1 MKKYLNFMAFV
12 MMTVFSLAFVSCGD
26 DELNLKQDYDVLQIN
41 GKSYACYGYRSIITF
56 ISDWDVSTHSGT
68 LILPCGKLSDAQKGE
83 YDYDYM
89 YSINMEGSQDL
100 KKGNK
105 IENFSIEF
113 EAMDDDYVGGGL
125 LYAGGSAT
133 ITDKKKDTYVTVNF
147 NNLKFSNGT
156 KSYTLNGTVQLDL
169 DED

>member
-1 MKKYLNFMAFV
+1 
-12 MMTVFSLAFVSCGD
+12 
-26 DELNLKQDYDVLQIN
+26 
-41 GKSYACYGYRSIITF
+41 
-56 ISDWDVSTHSGT
+56 
-68 LILPCGKLSDAQKGE
+68 
-83 YDYDYM
+83 
-89 YSINMEGSQDL
+89 MEGSQDL

-133 ITDKKKDTYVTVNF
+133 ITDKKKDTYVTVKF